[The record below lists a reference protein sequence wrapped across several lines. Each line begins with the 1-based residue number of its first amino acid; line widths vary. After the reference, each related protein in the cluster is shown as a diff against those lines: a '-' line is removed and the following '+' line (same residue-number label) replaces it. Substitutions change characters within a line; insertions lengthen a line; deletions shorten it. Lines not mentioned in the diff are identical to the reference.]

1 MINYKYFIYLY
12 CNRKKQ
18 KIIYKSAKRST
29 ILEIWRELKTEKKP
43 PYVKTNSGRKRES
56 TNYELALIFPNTRW
70 STKTFIK
77 DDMGRNLE
85 ATIDNDKQRI
95 KELIPYW
102 VEELIYDFDAKK
114 RIRYHELIEQFISVK
129 DIAQVFTLNNKIFLQ
144 VDNNVKMFG
153 NKNLDDSDRLF
164 AIIRDDLLKRK
175 KSNFIF
181 VKDITTNQ
189 RKLLYNLLV
198 EKGYKRTEL
207 FRHYSY

>member
-18 KIIYKSAKRST
+18 KIIHKSAKRST
-29 ILEIWRELKTEKKP
+29 ILEIWRELKTQKKP
-43 PYVKTNSGRKRES
+43 PYVKTNSGKKRVS

-70 STKTFIK
+70 STKTYIK

-129 DIAQVFTLNNKIFLQ
+129 DIAQVFSLNNKIFLQ
-144 VDNNVKMFG
+144 VDNDVKMFG
-153 NKNLDDSDRLF
+153 NKNLDDSNRLF

-175 KSNFIF
+175 KTNFIF
-181 VKDITTNQ
+181 VKDVTTHQ

-198 EKGYKRTEL
+198 GKGYKRTEL

>member
-18 KIIYKSAKRST
+18 KIIHKSAKRST
-29 ILEIWRELKTEKKP
+29 ILEVWRELKTQKKP
-43 PYVKTNSGRKRES
+43 PYVKTNSGKKREE

-70 STKTFIK
+70 STKTYIR

-95 KELIPYW
+95 KEIIPYW

-114 RIRYHELIEQFISVK
+114 RIRYHEMIQQFYNVGE
-129 DIAQVFTLNNKIFLQ
+129 IAQVFSLNNKIFLQ
-144 VDNNVKMFG
+144 VDNDVKMFG
-153 NKNLDDSDRLF
+153 NKNLEDSNRLF
-164 AIIRDDLLKRK
+164 SIIREDLLKK
-175 KSNFIF
+175 KKTNFIF
-181 VKDITTNQ
+181 VKDVTTHQ

>member
-18 KIIYKSAKRST
+18 KIIHKSAKRST
-29 ILEIWRELKTEKKP
+29 ILEVWRELKTQKKP
-43 PYVKTNSGRKRES
+43 PYVKTNSGKKREE

-70 STKTFIK
+70 STKTYIR

-95 KELIPYW
+95 KEIIPYW

-114 RIRYHELIEQFISVK
+114 RIRYHEMIQQFYNVGE
-129 DIAQVFTLNNKIFLQ
+129 IAQVFSLNNKIFLQ
-144 VDNNVKMFG
+144 VDNDVKMFG
-153 NKNLDDSDRLF
+153 NKNLEDSNRLF
-164 AIIRDDLLKRK
+164 SIIREDLLKK
-175 KSNFIF
+175 KKTNFIF
-181 VKDITTNQ
+181 VKDVTTHQ

-198 EKGYKRTEL
+198 DKGYKRTEL

>member
-18 KIIYKSAKRST
+18 KIIHKSAKRST

-175 KSNFIF
+175 
-181 VKDITTNQ
+181 
-189 RKLLYNLLV
+189 
-198 EKGYKRTEL
+198 TEL

>member
-18 KIIYKSAKRST
+18 KIIHKSAKRST

-181 VKDITTNQ
+181 VKDITTHQ

>member
-18 KIIYKSAKRST
+18 KIIHKSAKRST

-102 VEELIYDFDAKK
+102 VEELVYDFDAKK
-114 RIRYHELIEQFISVK
+114 RIRYHELIEQFILVK

-181 VKDITTNQ
+181 VKDITTHQ

>member
-18 KIIYKSAKRST
+18 KIIHKSAKRST

-102 VEELIYDFDAKK
+102 VEELVYDFDAKK
-114 RIRYHELIEQFISVK
+114 RIRYHELIKQFILVK

-181 VKDITTNQ
+181 VKDITTHQ

>member
-18 KIIYKSAKRST
+18 KIIHKSAKRST
-29 ILEIWRELKTEKKP
+29 ILEIWRELKTQKKP
-43 PYVKTNSGRKRES
+43 PYVKTNSGKKRVS

-70 STKTFIK
+70 STKTYIK

-85 ATIDNDKQRI
+85 ATIDNNKQRI

-114 RIRYHELIEQFISVK
+114 RIRYHELIEHFISVK
-129 DIAQVFTLNNKIFLQ
+129 DVAQVFSLNNKIFLQ
-144 VDNNVKMFG
+144 VDNDVKMFG
-153 NKNLDDSDRLF
+153 NKNLDDSNRLF

-175 KSNFIF
+175 KTNFIF
-181 VKDITTNQ
+181 VKDVTTHQ

>member
-18 KIIYKSAKRST
+18 KIIRKSAKRST
-29 ILEIWRELKTEKKP
+29 ILEIWRELKTQKKP
-43 PYVKTNSGRKRES
+43 PYVKTNSGKKRVS

-70 STKTFIK
+70 STKTYIK

-129 DIAQVFTLNNKIFLQ
+129 DVAQVFSLNNKIFLQ
-144 VDNNVKMFG
+144 VDNDVKMFG
-153 NKNLDDSDRLF
+153 NKNLDDSNRLF

-175 KSNFIF
+175 KTNFIF
-181 VKDITTNQ
+181 VKDVTTHQ

>member
-1 MINYKYFIYLY
+1 
-12 CNRKKQ
+12 
-18 KIIYKSAKRST
+18 
-29 ILEIWRELKTEKKP
+29 
-43 PYVKTNSGRKRES
+43 
-56 TNYELALIFPNTRW
+56 
-70 STKTFIK
+70 
-77 DDMGRNLE
+77 MGRNLE

-181 VKDITTNQ
+181 VKDITTHQ

>member
-18 KIIYKSAKRST
+18 KVIHKSAKRST
-29 ILEIWRELKTEKKP
+29 IMEIWRELKTQKKP
-43 PYVKTNSGRKRES
+43 QYVKTNSGKKREP

-70 STKTFIK
+70 STKTYIK
-77 DDMGRNLE
+77 DEMGRNLE
-85 ATIDNDKQRI
+85 ATIDNEKQRI

-114 RIRYHELIEQFISVK
+114 RIRYHEMIEQFISVK
-129 DIAQVFTLNNKIFLQ
+129 DIAQVFTLNNKVFLQ
-144 VDNNVKMFG
+144 VDSDVKMFG
-153 NKNLDDSDRLF
+153 NKNLFDSNRLF
-164 AIIRDDLLKRK
+164 DIIREDLLKRK
-175 KSNFIF
+175 KTNFIF
-181 VKDITTNQ
+181 VKDITTHQ

-198 EKGYKRTEL
+198 EKGYKRSEL

>member
-18 KIIYKSAKRST
+18 KIIHKSAKRST

-102 VEELIYDFDAKK
+102 VEELVYDFDAKK
-114 RIRYHELIEQFISVK
+114 RIRYHELIEQFVSVK

-181 VKDITTNQ
+181 VKDITTHQ

>member
-114 RIRYHELIEQFISVK
+114 RIRYHQMLEYILSISEITQIFILNKNLFVQIENDVR
-129 DIAQVFTLNNKIFLQ
+129 L
-144 VDNNVKMFG
+144 FG
-153 NKNLDDSDRLF
+153 NKNKEDAERLLELV
-164 AIIRDDLLKRK
+164 REDLINKKRG
-175 KSNFIF
+175 NFFF
-181 VKDITTNQ
+181 VKDINTHQ
-189 RKLLYNLLV
+189 RKLLYKLL
-198 EKGYKRTEL
+198 ESKGFNRREL

>member
-18 KIIYKSAKRST
+18 KIIHKSAKRTT
-29 ILEIWRELKTEKKP
+29 ILEVWRELKTQKKP
-43 PYVKTNSGRKRES
+43 RYVKTNSGKKREE

-70 STKTFIK
+70 STKTYIR

-95 KELIPYW
+95 KEIIPYW
-102 VEELIYDFDAKK
+102 TEELIYDFDAKK
-114 RIRYHELIEQFISVK
+114 RIRYHEMIQQFYDVGE
-129 DIAQVFTLNNKIFLQ
+129 IAQVFSLNNKIFLQ
-144 VDNNVKMFG
+144 VDNDVKMFG
-153 NKNLDDSDRLF
+153 NKNLEDSNRLF
-164 AIIRDDLLKRK
+164 DIIREDLLKK
-175 KSNFIF
+175 KKTNYIF
-181 VKDITTNQ
+181 VRDVTTHQ

-198 EKGYKRTEL
+198 GKGYKRREL

>member
-18 KIIYKSAKRST
+18 KIIHKSAKRST

-102 VEELIYDFDAKK
+102 VEELVYDFDTKK
-114 RIRYHELIEQFISVK
+114 RIRYHELIEQFILVK

-144 VDNNVKMFG
+144 VDNDVKMFG

-181 VKDITTNQ
+181 VKDITTHQ

>member
-181 VKDITTNQ
+181 VKDITTHQ

>member
-18 KIIYKSAKRST
+18 KIIHKSAKRTT
-29 ILEIWRELKTEKKP
+29 ILEVWRELKTQKKP
-43 PYVKTNSGRKRES
+43 RYVKTNSGKKREE

-70 STKTFIK
+70 STKTYIR

-95 KELIPYW
+95 KEIIPYW
-102 VEELIYDFDAKK
+102 AEELIYDFDAKK
-114 RIRYHELIEQFISVK
+114 RIRYHEMIQQFYDVSE
-129 DIAQVFTLNNKIFLQ
+129 IAQVFSLNNKIFLQ
-144 VDNNVKMFG
+144 VDNDVKMFG
-153 NKNLDDSDRLF
+153 NKNLEDSNRLF
-164 AIIRDDLLKRK
+164 DIIREDLLKK
-175 KSNFIF
+175 KKTNYIF
-181 VKDITTNQ
+181 VKDVTTHQ

-198 EKGYKRTEL
+198 SKGYKRREL

>member
-18 KIIYKSAKRST
+18 KIIHKSAKRST

-114 RIRYHELIEQFISVK
+114 RR
-129 DIAQVFTLNNKIFLQ
+129 
-144 VDNNVKMFG
+144 
-153 NKNLDDSDRLF
+153 
-164 AIIRDDLLKRK
+164 
-175 KSNFIF
+175 
-181 VKDITTNQ
+181 
-189 RKLLYNLLV
+189 
-198 EKGYKRTEL
+198 
-207 FRHYSY
+207 

>member
-18 KIIYKSAKRST
+18 KIIHKSAKRST
-29 ILEIWRELKTEKKP
+29 ILEIWRELKTQKKP
-43 PYVKTNSGRKRES
+43 PYVKTNSGKKRVS

-70 STKTFIK
+70 STKTYIK

-129 DIAQVFTLNNKIFLQ
+129 DVAQVFSLNNKIFLQ
-144 VDNNVKMFG
+144 VDNDVKMFG
-153 NKNLDDSDRLF
+153 NKNLDDSNRLF

-175 KSNFIF
+175 KTNFIF
-181 VKDITTNQ
+181 VKDVTTHQ

>member
-18 KIIYKSAKRST
+18 KIIHKSAKRST
-29 ILEIWRELKTEKKP
+29 IMEVWRELKTQKKP
-43 PYVKTNSGRKRES
+43 PYVKTNSGKKRES

-70 STKTFIK
+70 STKTYIR

-114 RIRYHELIEQFISVK
+114 RIRYHEMIEQFISVS
-129 DIAQVFTLNNKIFLQ
+129 DIAQVFSLNNKIFLQ
-144 VDNNVKMFG
+144 VDNDVKMFG
-153 NKNLDDSDRLF
+153 NKNLDDSNRLF
-164 AIIRDDLLKRK
+164 AIIREDLLKRK
-175 KSNFIF
+175 KTNFIF
-181 VKDITTNQ
+181 VKDVTTHQ

-198 EKGYKRTEL
+198 EKGYKRSEL

>member
-18 KIIYKSAKRST
+18 KIIHKSAKRTT
-29 ILEIWRELKTEKKP
+29 ILEVWRELKTQKKP
-43 PYVKTNSGRKRES
+43 RYVKTNSGKKREE

-70 STKTFIK
+70 STKTYIR

-95 KELIPYW
+95 KEIIPYW
-102 VEELIYDFDAKK
+102 TEELIYDFDAKK
-114 RIRYHELIEQFISVK
+114 RIRYHEMIQQFYDVSE
-129 DIAQVFTLNNKIFLQ
+129 IAQVFSLNNKIFLQ
-144 VDNNVKMFG
+144 VDNDVKMFG
-153 NKNLDDSDRLF
+153 NKNLEDSNRLF
-164 AIIRDDLLKRK
+164 DIIREDLLKK
-175 KSNFIF
+175 KKTNYIF
-181 VKDITTNQ
+181 VKDVTTHQ

-198 EKGYKRTEL
+198 SKGYKRTEL

>member
-18 KIIYKSAKRST
+18 KIIHKSAKRST

-102 VEELIYDFDAKK
+102 VEELVYDFDTKK

-181 VKDITTNQ
+181 VKDITTHQ

>member
-18 KIIYKSAKRST
+18 KIIHKSAKRST
-29 ILEIWRELKTEKKP
+29 ILEIWRELKTQKKP
-43 PYVKTNSGRKRES
+43 PYVKTNSGKKRVS

-70 STKTFIK
+70 STKTYIK

-102 VEELIYDFDAKK
+102 IEELIYDFDAKK

-129 DIAQVFTLNNKIFLQ
+129 DIAQVFSLNNKIFLQ
-144 VDNNVKMFG
+144 VDNDVKMFG
-153 NKNLDDSDRLF
+153 NKNLDDSNRLF

-175 KSNFIF
+175 KTNFIF
-181 VKDITTNQ
+181 VKDVTTHQ

>member
-18 KIIYKSAKRST
+18 KIIHKSAKRTT
-29 ILEIWRELKTEKKP
+29 ILEVWRELKTQKKP
-43 PYVKTNSGRKRES
+43 RYVKTNSGKKREE

-70 STKTFIK
+70 STKTYIR

-95 KELIPYW
+95 KEIIPYW
-102 VEELIYDFDAKK
+102 TEELIYDFDAKK
-114 RIRYHELIEQFISVK
+114 RIRYHEMIQQFYDVGE
-129 DIAQVFTLNNKIFLQ
+129 IAQVFSLNNKIFLQ
-144 VDNNVKMFG
+144 VDNDVKMFG
-153 NKNLDDSDRLF
+153 NKNLEDSNRLF
-164 AIIRDDLLKRK
+164 DIIREDLLKK
-175 KSNFIF
+175 KKTNYIF
-181 VKDITTNQ
+181 VKDVTTHQ

-198 EKGYKRTEL
+198 GKGYKRREL

>member
-18 KIIYKSAKRST
+18 KIIHKSAKRST

-102 VEELIYDFDAKK
+102 VEELVYDFDAKK

-181 VKDITTNQ
+181 VKDITTHQ